1 MEVISS
7 KSFEDDS
14 SEGNINEDY
23 YKNKINNVTNDEE
36 DDEEFEN
43 NLNEMEMNGINEID
57 ELDEEN
63 EESEN
68 KIENGAEEHYE
79 ENEISNSVENVENNT
94 INTIDE
100 ENDENS
106 NNNENNNSNDYKDIN
121 MQNIQIPFIVPL
133 IIFQNDKY
141 IISEETKKI
150 FGEIGNNKIGIISLY
165 SNEQFKNDKFKII
178 NKLFRKNI
186 INNNNYYDKN
196 NKSNILLYSQPFI
209 LKNNNDYFLN
219 NKDTELPCFIIDLNF
234 ININNENDDYRL
246 ILITI
251 LISSIFLFISEDID
265 EEKKK
270 IIMN

>member
-79 ENEISNSVENVENNT
+79 ENEI
-94 INTIDE
+94 
-100 ENDENS
+100 
-106 NNNENNNSNDYKDIN
+106 
-121 MQNIQIPFIVPL
+121 
-133 IIFQNDKY
+133 
-141 IISEETKKI
+141 
-150 FGEIGNNKIGIISLY
+150 
-165 SNEQFKNDKFKII
+165 
-178 NKLFRKNI
+178 
-186 INNNNYYDKN
+186 
-196 NKSNILLYSQPFI
+196 
-209 LKNNNDYFLN
+209 
-219 NKDTELPCFIIDLNF
+219 
-234 ININNENDDYRL
+234 
-246 ILITI
+246 
-251 LISSIFLFISEDID
+251 
-265 EEKKK
+265 
-270 IIMN
+270 